1 MATNNK
7 SSKAIKGVAVII
19 VLGAIIA
26 AGLYFFNSDK
36 NTNVEVEK
44 VDIESND
51 VVVERLTKTELEES
65 INNTID
71 GFVPEEIFARL
82 SPKEQ
87 KVIVKNNPDAC
98 IESGICEV
106 WERVFLQIY
115 SRITVVEE
123 ECVFDSCN
131 RLETLVIIAE

>member
-1 MATNNK
+1 MTTNNK
-7 SSKAIKGVAVII
+7 FGKAINGVAVII

-26 AGLYFFNSDK
+26 AGLYFLNSDK
-36 NTNVEVEK
+36 NATVVDVVETN
-44 VDIESND
+44 D
-51 VVVERLTKTELEES
+51 VVERLTRAELEES
-65 INNTID
+65 INNTVD
-71 GFVPEEIFARL
+71 GFVPEEIFPRL
-82 SPKEQ
+82 SPIEQ
-87 KVIVKNNPDAC
+87 KVIVKNDPEAC

-106 WERVFLQIY
+106 WTRVFLQIY